1 MLVIEGRGVLLVEQC
16 KKSNG
21 SFFFFFNPK
30 AKNIDGSPVTDQ

>member
-21 SFFFFFNPK
+21 SFFFFNPK